1 MLCEELPP
9 TLCALSE
16 MSVMIFN
23 QRFIKLSL
31 PCDTVSLIVPGFFSS
46 CTTSSCDMPS
56 NCMSLMLRIWSPICR
71 KCNIYIHSL
80 TIYKPLAIQGSV
92 NLLPSTS
99 LENLPLYS
107 LSNLFRSQFSFI
119 LKCFQILIYC
129 TIQGFNHMTN

>member
-71 KCNIYIHSL
+71 KCNIFILSL
-80 TIYKPLAIQGSV
+80 FTNHWQFKVRSV